1 MSLLSPRKIKHR
13 KQQKG
18 RRLGIRNATSKINV
32 SYGSFGLR
40 AMESCWITARQIESA
55 RVAISKV
62 IAKTKGSR
70 IFIRVFPDKPVTNH
84 GNESVMGSG
93 KGALDHYVVVIKP
106 GMMLFEVDGVT
117 EEVAK
122 RAFLRASYK
131 LPVETKFAKK
141 EIM

>member
-18 RRLGIRNATSKINV
+18 KRKGLGIATAKIEV
-32 SYGSFGLR
+32 SYGTYGLR
-40 AMESCWITARQIESA
+40 AMSSCWVTARQIESA

-70 IFIRVFPDKPVTNH
+70 IFIRIFPDKPVTSH

-106 GMMLFEVDGVT
+106 GMMLFEIDGVT
-117 EEVAK
+117 EDVAK
-122 RAFLRASYK
+122 IAFNKAKYK
-131 LPVETKFAKK
+131 LPIETKFAKK
-141 EIM
+141 K

>member
-18 RRLGIRNATSKINV
+18 RRRGLGVATSKISV
-32 SYGSFGLR
+32 SYGGYGLR
-40 AMESCWITARQIESA
+40 SLEAKWVTARQIESA

-70 IFIRVFPDKPVTNH
+70 MFIRIFPDKPVTNH

-93 KGALDHYVVVIKP
+93 KGSLDHYVVPVKP
-106 GMMLFEVDGVT
+106 GMILFEIDGVD
-117 EEVAK
+117 EESAK
-122 RAFLRASYK
+122 LAFLRASHK
-131 LPVETKFAKK
+131 LPIKTKFAKR
-141 EIM
+141 EII